1 MKKVKLILA
10 GFVACSLSLFAET
23 VTVSITPS
31 ADAWCAKGDNTNR
44 GSDNKLEVR
53 TNIREGDTPKDEDF
67 VGLLSFAMPQLPENA
82 RITAAHLFLT
92 TERIKGDRNVNI
104 FPLNQDFD
112 ESTVVYADV
121 ADAIATART
130 NGKIASFEAK
140 GQSNKACDID
150 VIDDAN
156 YQTIDAWCNDIN
168 ITHYVKAFIGTN
180 LTIFLSSNK
189 TEQANPSCYFTKE
202 ATGHVKGEDNK
213 GLTYTAEQVCPK
225 LVITYTTDP
234 YAQMAGPQ
242 SLKVTFNG
250 TDNDGWAA
258 DVASSSVENGILSA
272 TQDKSGEK
280 YRGDLKFNKDKV
292 ADKTFKLN
300 PEVDKYLA
308 IKFVGQRPAGNLKME
323 FLNVDNDTWCNTW
336 TGGNPA
342 NKSGTNGTV
351 YYFDLTSNTNYM
363 SGHLDADGNFVVR
376 HLNFIIA
383 DNTTDDHTYQV
394 DWIAT
399 FASVED
405 IQAWVNWNDQIAYDT
420 QYPVYEF
427 GYRPKTDNGWESST
441 PKSGWSN
448 STLEMRYGSR
458 LFVIQAYRI
467 KDYQADA
474 IYTLKLNHT
483 SGSAGE
489 LGVWNF
495 PYADIPVVSSQSA
508 ATLCNYAK
516 EVTGI
521 GMDMQGTKKDPI
533 ATATCVNN
541 VWTFSIPGYCL
552 TPISVDAEGYSW
564 VSVLITTPDLTN
576 SSATNAYLTTC
587 MSSNSTDKFSTL
599 EKTGTFSAAIGNTT
613 YATIQDALSA
623 ATNGDVITV
632 FANQEI
638 SARINTDDRALTIQG
653 YTGKEVLSRKSSYT
667 GIMFLTTNNANAALT
682 VKNLIVDGNN
692 VNNTSPVFEAS
703 NSKTTTIEN
712 VIFRNVTSSNGL
724 GSVICNKG
732 GGVLV
737 MKDIQ
742 FENCI
747 CTSDTPSLVFFGTSY
762 ATIKGNF
769 QTTNCGN
776 IPMIRVEN
784 TYNFAAADLTN
795 TEPITIQSDKHVSG
809 NKIVSG
815 YTDASKF
822 LLYNAPLFVLKSNG
836 TDLNLQSLNVRNET
850 TGEVYT
856 TLAEAVD
863 AAETNDVLTVC
874 QNTTI
879 SGSRLEIKKALTIQ
893 GATGQEK
900 IICGVAANTLM
911 VLANDNTADYTVT
924 FKNLI
929 VDGQN
934 TVRSTQTFDTNN
946 KAKMCF
952 DGVSVINTTYSVVTG
967 DVKCNGNGIILTG
980 NNSFATG
987 IYLNKKKRIENNN
1000 TTHTKPIQLILA
1012 KDYDKTESIVLTCDD
1027 ASLYTAK
1034 DELGCYWKLKVTQSG
1049 TNYELKGE
1057 KAPWQ
1062 YDLTVSDAG
1071 MATLVL
1077 GFDATLPEGVKAYQ
1091 LTNDGTNVIEATSVN
1106 AITKNE
1112 PVLVVAPAGV
1122 YTFAASEI
1130 EVLDEQANPQ
1140 SGCLIG
1146 SYKSINVPEC
1156 TDGVYNYILAVGGEG
1171 AGFYQVADGSC
1182 TIGKKRAYLSCAYDS
1197 QAGNSNKGPM
1207 RISFIEQSTTNLE
1220 RTQVEGTFK
1229 KVMMDNQILILREGH
1244 LYRIDG
1250 QKVK

>member
-1 MKKVKLILA
+1 MKKIQLILA

-23 VTVSITPS
+23 MTVSITP
-31 ADAWCAKGDNTNR
+31 
-44 GSDNKLEVR
+44 L
-53 TNIREGDTPKDEDF
+53 GDTWVRKNNTDKKGSAGTMEIRTKGTDDDF

-82 RITAAHLFLT
+82 RITAAHLFVT
-92 TERIKGDRNVNI
+92 TERIKDDGGINI

-112 ESTVVYADV
+112 ENTVVYADV
-121 ADAIATART
+121 ADAIATARA
-130 NGKIASFEAK
+130 NGKIASFTAK
-140 GQSNKACDID
+140 GQWNKACSVD

-168 ITHYVKAFIGTN
+168 ITHYVKSFTETN
-180 LTIFLSSNK
+180 LNVFLSSNK
-189 TEQANPSCYFTKE
+189 TDQANPSCYFTKE

-258 DVASSSVENGILSA
+258 DVTSSSVENGILSA
-272 TQDKSGEK
+272 TQDQSGDK
-280 YRGDLKFNKDKV
+280 YRGDLKFNKSG
-292 ADKTFKLN
+292 DKTFKLN

-323 FLNVDNDTWCNTW
+323 FKNIDGTWCNNTW
-336 TGGNPA
+336 NGGNPTSKPGA
-342 NKSGTNGTV
+342 NGTV
-351 YYFDLTSNTNYM
+351 YYFNLTSNANYM
-363 SGHLDADGNFVVR
+363 SGHLDADGNFVVSN
-376 HLNFIIA
+376 LNFIIA

-405 IQAWVNWNDQIAYDT
+405 IQAWVDWNDQIAYAP
-420 QYPVYEF
+420 QYPAYEF
-427 GYRPKTDNGWESST
+427 GYRPKTDNTWDSGT

-448 STLEMRYGSR
+448 DKLEMRYGSR

-474 IYTLKLNHT
+474 IYTLKLNK
-483 SGSAGE
+483 GNAAGE
-489 LGVWNF
+489 LGAWNF

-533 ATATCVNN
+533 ATATCAGN
-541 VWTFSIPGYCL
+541 VWTFTIPGYCL

-576 SSATNAYLTTC
+576 SNAANAHLTTC

-638 SARINTDDRALTIQG
+638 SAFINTNDRALTIQG
-653 YTGKEVLSRKSSYT
+653 YTGKEVLIRKSGYT
-667 GIMFLTTNNANAALT
+667 DIMFLTTNNSNAALT

-692 VNNTSPVFEAS
+692 VANTKPVFEAS
-703 NSKTTTIEN
+703 NGKTTTIEN
-712 VIFRNVTSSNGL
+712 VIFRNVTSSNGY

-747 CTSDTPSLVFFGTSY
+747 CTSETTPSLVFFGTSY

-776 IPMIRVEN
+776 VPMIRVESK
-784 TYNFAAADLTN
+784 YNFAAADLTN
-795 TEPITIQSDKHVSG
+795 TEPITIQLDQHISG

-822 LLYNAPLFVLKSNG
+822 QLYNAPLFVLKSTG

-856 TLAEAVD
+856 TLAEAVA
-863 AAETNDVLTVC
+863 AAESNDVLTVC
-874 QNTTI
+874 QDIEI
-879 SGSRLEIKKALTIQ
+879 SSARIEITKALTIQ

-900 IICGVAANTLM
+900 IICGVNASTLM
-911 VLANDNTADYTVT
+911 VLANGNTADYTVT

-934 TVRSTQTFDTNN
+934 KTRSIQTFDTNY

-952 DGVSVINTTYSVVTG
+952 DGVSVINTTYSEVTG
-967 DVKCNGNGIILTG
+967 DVKCNGNSIILTG

-987 IYLNKKKRIENNN
+987 IYLNKTKRIENNN
-1000 TTHTKPIQLILA
+1000 ATHTEPIQLILA
-1012 KDYDKTESIVLTCDD
+1012 SDYEENYAIVLTCDN

-1034 DELGCYWKLKVTQSG
+1034 DAAGYYWKLNVTLSG
-1049 TNYELKGE
+1049 TKYELKGE
-1057 KAPWQ
+1057 KTPWQ

-1122 YTFAASEI
+1122 YTFAASEK
-1130 EVLDEQANPQ
+1130 EVLNEQADPK

-1171 AGFYQVADGSC
+1171 VGFYQVADGSC
-1182 TIGKKRAYLSCAYDS
+1182 TIGKNRAYLSCAYNS
-1197 QAGNSNKGPM
+1197 QAGNGNKGPM